1 MGGRWSAGAG
11 AGRGPEHLLS
21 LPQRPLLASEGTCS
35 PAPGL
40 GAPAA
45 LPPWCSLWALPRV
58 GPRRPRAPGLGCS
71 QVRTVT
77 VPLAGG
83 TVLGA
88 QHAGSVSSCPEMAFR
103 VGSGVRGQGAPQIQG
118 RPHRQAP
125 AAQPPHAAPHLQRR
139 DGGSVNHTQPVQGG
153 WDWGLRHRVQGGGA
167 AHGEARARLESGRA
181 PPPPPVGSSSSLC
194 AAGAASARH
203 LASGACS
210 EAAPEALAPGHCC
223 SFADTVAANLEGA
236 VTFEAP
242 DLPEETLMEV
252 RGSWG
257 RPGLEFVCLRA
268 GQGGAQGSG
277 AVTGEGAEPRP
288 LGV

>member
-181 PPPPPVGSSSSLC
+181 PPPPQWAPPAPSAQPAQPLPATWRLGP
-194 AAGAASARH
+194 AAR
-203 LASGACS
+203 
-210 EAAPEALAPGHCC
+210 
-223 SFADTVAANLEGA
+223 
-236 VTFEAP
+236 
-242 DLPEETLMEV
+242 LP
-252 RGSWG
+252 
-257 RPGLEFVCLRA
+257 
-268 GQGGAQGSG
+268 
-277 AVTGEGAEPRP
+277 PRP
-288 LGV
+288 WPLATAAALPTLWPPTWRGP